1 MSRPHVLVV
10 EDSAFISQQ
19 VADKLSSHYD
29 FATSTAESAAVA
41 RDVLASSDID
51 CVLVK
56 HNLPDE
62 SGLEFAQSIGSDVPV
77 ILLTSTSPLESI
89 AMDALKSGI
98 TEFFHKNSL
107 EGETVD
113 VLANRIS
120 ILVDRHELR
129 S

>member
-10 EDSAFISQQ
+10 EDSLFISQQ
-19 VADKLSSHYD
+19 IADKLSEHYD
-29 FATSTAESAAVA
+29 FATSTADSAGEA

-62 SGLEFAQSIGSDVPV
+62 SGLEFTSSLGTDVPV
-77 ILLTSTSPLESI
+77 ILLTSSELESV
-89 AMDALKSGI
+89 AMEALKAGV
-98 TEFFHKNSL
+98 TEFFHKDSL
-107 EGETVD
+107 AGETVD

-120 ILVDRHELR
+120 ILVDRYNLR
-129 S
+129 Q